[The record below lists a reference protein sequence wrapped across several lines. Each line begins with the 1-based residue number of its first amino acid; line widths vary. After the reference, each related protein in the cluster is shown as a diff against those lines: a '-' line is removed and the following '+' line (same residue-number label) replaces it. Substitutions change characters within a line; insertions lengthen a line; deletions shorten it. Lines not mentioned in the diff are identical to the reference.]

1 MAVLN
6 KQAKLIYWGTS
17 GCASRTNLSFFNNIS
32 EQGSWTWFPDLE
44 YLREDNVDKKEIR
57 THHHEQNVPPGYE
70 DEEYKVVYMIRNPY
84 TRFISGWLDIK
95 REGLKSFEQYITE
108 KVNQTQD
115 HDWYFWE
122 QWPLLNKSGIYP
134 VRMEN
139 SIEDWLKIPEVID
152 TMGIE
157 RATEKANEILAFNP
171 ISENKYDEYDE
182 NGYQVVNKWFTQE
195 TADMIYDSCR
205 WVFDIGGYDK
215 DSWK

>member
-6 KQAKLIYWGTS
+6 KQAKLIYWGTA
-17 GCASRTNLSFFNNIS
+17 GCASRTNLSFFNIIS
-32 EQGSWTWFPDLE
+32 AQGSWTWFPDTE
-44 YLREDNVDKKEIR
+44 YLRQDAKDRIDNR

-70 DEEYKVVYMIRNPY
+70 DYNVVYMIRNPY

-95 REGLKSFEQYITE
+95 KDGKSSFDEYLNRKIDSA
-108 KVNQTQD
+108 VNF
-115 HDWYFWE
+115 DWYFWK
-122 QWPLLNKSGIYP
+122 QWPLINKSGTYP

-139 SIEDWLKIPEVID
+139 AIDDWLKIPEVID
-152 TMGIE
+152 TMGTE
-157 RATEKANEILAFNP
+157 RATEKANEILAFKP

-182 NGYQVVNKWFTQE
+182 NGYQVVNKWLTQE